1 MKVRILGCGGSFGSP
16 LAWERNGNIDVNNP
30 KNHRTRS
37 SVLINNNS
45 QNILID
51 TSPDL
56 RYQLYQAKCTKID
69 SVLFTHEH
77 SDHTS
82 GLPDLRAMSLINK
95 SIIPVYLSPEIKD
108 SITSN
113 YKYIF
118 EGVKDYSPFMTVNSI
133 KDNFM
138 LGDTKIE
145 TFKHN
150 HGSIDVQTYRID
162 NFAYSTD
169 IKNFYENDIDKLKNL
184 DLWIVGL
191 LRYDP
196 HPSHAGFDQV
206 LDYIKYLKPKKTL
219 FTHMT
224 ALLDQEDLLSKCPE
238 NVEPAFDGME
248 IIL

>member
-16 LAWERNGNIDVNNP
+16 LAWGKNGNISIKNP
-30 KNHRTRS
+30 KNFRTRS
-37 SVLINNNS
+37 SILVSNKI
-45 QNILID
+45 QNLLID

-56 RYQLYQAKCTKID
+56 RYQLYKAKCTQID
-69 SVLFTHEH
+69 AVLFTHEH
-77 SDHTS
+77 SDHIA
-82 GLPDLRAMSLINK
+82 GLPDMRAMSLINQ
-95 SIIPVYLSPEIKD
+95 SIIPAYLTSNIKE

-118 EGVKDYSPFMTVNSI
+118 QGVNDYSPFMKANI
-133 KDNFM
+133 IEKKFFI
-138 LGDTKIE
+138 GDTQIE

-150 HGSIDVQTYRID
+150 HGYIDVQTYRID

-169 IKNFYENDIDKLKNL
+169 IKSFYEKDIDKLKNL

-196 HPSHAGFDQV
+196 HPSHAGFDQIFE
-206 LDYIKYLKPKKTL
+206 YIKYLKPKKTL

-224 ALLDQEDLLSKCPE
+224 ALLDYDDLLSKCPA
-238 NVEPAFDGME
+238 NVEPAYDGME
-248 IIL
+248 INL